1 MKSIHLLLPLPV
13 NRANTRMHWATERK
27 YRTQYFDTCDLL
39 CAKYVNNLSLMPDW
53 DRTLLTATFHLWSI
67 MDEDNLVARLK
78 WPIDWLTERAFIVD
92 DAPEY
97 LKLAGIPM
105 QKIDRKY
112 QRLEIILSPYGESE
126 A

>member
-39 CAKYVNNLSLMPDW
+39 CAKYVNNISLMPDW
-53 DRTLLTATFHLWSI
+53 DKTLLTATFYLWST

-78 WPIDWLTERAFIVD
+78 WPIDWLTKRAFIVD
-92 DAPEY
+92 DSPEY
-97 LKLAGIPM
+97 LKLGGIPM